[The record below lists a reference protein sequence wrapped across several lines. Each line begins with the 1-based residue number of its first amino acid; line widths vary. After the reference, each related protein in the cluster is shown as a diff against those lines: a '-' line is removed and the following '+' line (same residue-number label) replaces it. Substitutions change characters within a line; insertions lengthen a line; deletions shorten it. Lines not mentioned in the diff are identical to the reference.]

1 MQGAGGVGGLLMVT
15 EHSAQSTA
23 HYYPTYDGNGNVSEY
38 LDSTGASVAHYEY
51 DAFGNEIVA
60 ATSGSLAQNFSH
72 RFSTKYYDEESG
84 LYYYGYRY
92 YDPNVGRWINR
103 DPIEESGG
111 TNLYGFV
118 YNSSPNW
125 FDDLGHSPKSGYTR
139 VGTLNGN
146 PVYESNST
154 GRRFVV
160 ENQKVYQPG
169 GSSGHYTIEPVAREI
184 QSGEQAKSGNFN
196 VGDLIRAIF
205 PTQELISFKFKGKL
219 GKVPVPIPG
228 VTAQFAV
235 DASGKIICCEK
246 EDGSDGLMYEGSVN
260 VTADIGW
267 DAVIKGP
274 KKPVILKVGGRSG
287 NRPKC
292 QNKAGVKIALEAY
305 AEVRAGYAYAKATG
319 KIGSCSLPGGCS
331 WDFSKSKT
339 EAGFENSMALGGK
352 VMLKGKVSLN
362 DFKLTLN

>member
-1 MQGAGGVGGLLMVT
+1 M
-15 EHSAQSTA
+15 
-23 HYYPTYDGNGNVSEY
+23 
-38 LDSTGASVAHYEY
+38 
-51 DAFGNEIVA
+51 A

-72 RFSTKYYDEESG
+72 RFATKYYDEESG

-219 GKVPVPIPG
+219 GKVPVPCLLYTSPSPRDLS
-228 VTAQFAV
+228 TSRMPSSA
-235 DASGKIICCEK
+235 
-246 EDGSDGLMYEGSVN
+246 
-260 VTADIGW
+260 
-267 DAVIKGP
+267 
-274 KKPVILKVGGRSG
+274 
-287 NRPKC
+287 
-292 QNKAGVKIALEAY
+292 
-305 AEVRAGYAYAKATG
+305 
-319 KIGSCSLPGGCS
+319 
-331 WDFSKSKT
+331 
-339 EAGFENSMALGGK
+339 
-352 VMLKGKVSLN
+352 
-362 DFKLTLN
+362 